1 MVIPFDTFKQYLLET
16 FFQPKVREMEI
27 DKTLARIRVQN
38 LHITGWTVIEKKQLT
53 KINLGFEK
61 NLQHV

>member
-1 MVIPFDTFKQYLLET
+1 
-16 FFQPKVREMEI
+16 MEI